1 MVYFLGRDLTV
12 AITSEHPDYGVI
24 AHTGTGTPT
33 SEVTS
38 LRTAS
43 VRDFTQTGSEAGIVD
58 LDGADAVFA
67 GARTGHVDNGLGTVF
82 GSIDQ
87 SDSAGLGFT
96 ISCEVL
102 NLTGADLSLGAMDED
117 LSFIGQR
124 ATMRVEVK
132 KENSITLTRKK
143 TNDLWDVIYND
154 ARFGL
159 IENFDTGLAAAAA
172 DLQIED
178 GLTAP
183 DFPAYGYRVYL
194 KFRAHTDATSVGLA
208 VAIPNCCITEHAITL
223 GADAT
228 TEETITLQSYMDPI
242 IVKEEGTDTMVAD
255 ATGF

>member
-12 AITSEHPDYGVI
+12 ALTTESIYAGLVSTDGI
-24 AHTGTGTPT
+24 AK
-33 SEVTS
+33 
-38 LRTAS
+38 LRDT
-43 VRDFTQTGSEAGIVD
+43 TGSANAAGITNWTGSNGT
-58 LDGADAVFA
+58 LFA
-67 GARTGHVDNGLGTVF
+67 GARVAESDSVF
-82 GSIDQ
+82 GDVAQ
-87 SDSAGLGFT
+87 GVGQDVNN
-96 ISCEVL
+96 EVV
-102 NLTGADLSLGAMDED
+102 NLTGVDLSLGAMDED
-117 LSFIGQR
+117 LSFIAQR

-159 IENFDTGLAAAAA
+159 IENFDTTLAASAA

-194 KFRAHTDATSVGLA
+194 KFRDHTDANSVGLA
-208 VAIPNCCITEHAITL
+208 MAIPNCCITEHSITL

-228 TEETITLQSYMDPI
+228 TEESITLQSYMDPI

>member
-1 MVYFLGRDLTV
+1 MAYFLGRDLTV
-12 AITSEHPDYGVI
+12 AITSEHTDYGVI
-24 AHTGTGTPT
+24 THTGTGTPT
-33 SEVTS
+33 SETLT
-38 LRTAS
+38 LRTGS
-43 VRDFTQTGSEAGIVD
+43 IRDFTNTGGEAGIVD
-58 LDGADAVFA
+58 NAEANVVFA
-67 GARTGHVDNGLGTVF
+67 GARVGAVDSTTGTVF
-82 GSIDQ
+82 GNIDQ
-87 SDSAGLGFT
+87 SASSAFGFN
-96 ISCEVL
+96 INNEVV
-102 NLTGADLSLGAMDED
+102 NLTGVDLSLGAMDED

-159 IENFDTGLAAAAA
+159 IENFDTTLAASAA

-194 KFRAHTDATSVGLA
+194 KFRAHTDANSVGLA
-208 VAIPNCCITEHAITL
+208 MAIPNCCITEHSITL

-228 TEETITLQSYMDPI
+228 TEESITLQSYMDPI

>member
-12 AITSEHPDYGVI
+12 AITTESIYAGLVSTDGI
-24 AHTGTGTPT
+24 AKLRDTT
-33 SEVTS
+33 SSANAGGITNW
-38 LRTAS
+38 
-43 VRDFTQTGSEAGIVD
+43 TGSNGT
-58 LDGADAVFA
+58 LFA
-67 GARTGHVDNGLGTVF
+67 GARVAESDSVF
-82 GSIDQ
+82 GDVAQGIGQDVNN
-87 SDSAGLGFT
+87 
-96 ISCEVL
+96 EVV
-102 NLTGADLSLGAMDED
+102 NLTGVDLSLGAMDED

-159 IENFDTGLAAAAA
+159 IENFDTGLAASVA

-194 KFRAHTDATSVGLA
+194 KFRAHTDANSVGLA
-208 VAIPNCCITEHAITL
+208 IAIPNCCITEHSITL

-228 TEETITLQSYMDPI
+228 TEESITLQSYMDPI

>member
-12 AITSEHPDYGVI
+12 AITSEHTVYGVI

-33 SEVTS
+33 SEVLT

-43 VRDFTQTGSEAGIVD
+43 VRDFTGEDEVGIIGVV
-58 LDGADAVFA
+58 DGAQTFC
-67 GARTGHVDNGLGTVF
+67 GARVGAAFSTTGTVF
-82 GSIDQ
+82 GNIDQ
-87 SDSAGLGFT
+87 SVGSAYGFN
-96 ISCEVL
+96 ISNEVL

-117 LSFIGQR
+117 ISFVGQR

-143 TNDLWDVIYND
+143 TDDTWDVVYNSG
-154 ARFGL
+154 RFGIKETPTDEDSL
-159 IENFDTGLAAAAA
+159 
-172 DLQIED
+172 ED
-178 GLTAP
+178 GLRAP
-183 DFPAYGYRVYL
+183 DFAGYGYRVYL
-194 KFRAHTDATSVGLA
+194 QFGSSNDEIL
-208 VAIPNCCITEHAITL
+208 ILPNCCITEHSMTL

-242 IVKEEGTDTMVAD
+242 IVASIADGMFAD

>member
-12 AITSEHPDYGVI
+12 AITSEHTDYGVI

-143 TNDLWDVIYND
+143 TNDTWDVIYNSG
-154 ARFGL
+154 RFGIKETPTDEDHL
-159 IENFDTGLAAAAA
+159 
-172 DLQIED
+172 ED
-178 GLTAP
+178 GLRAP
-183 DFPAYGYRVYL
+183 DFTGYGYRVYL
-194 KFRAHTDATSVGLA
+194 QFGSSSDEILI
-208 VAIPNCCITEHAITL
+208 IPNCCITEHSLTL

-242 IVKEEGTDTMVAD
+242 IVGAIADGMFAD

>member
-12 AITSEHPDYGVI
+12 AITTESIYAGLVSTDGV
-24 AHTGTGTPT
+24 AK
-33 SEVTS
+33 
-38 LRTAS
+38 LRDT
-43 VRDFTQTGSEAGIVD
+43 TGSVNAAGITNWTGSNGT
-58 LDGADAVFA
+58 LFA
-67 GARTGHVDNGLGTVF
+67 GARVAESNTVF
-82 GSIDQ
+82 GDVAQ
-87 SDSAGLGFT
+87 GVGSDVNN
-96 ISCEVL
+96 EVV
-102 NLTGADLSLGAMDED
+102 NLTGVDLSLGAMDED

-159 IENFDTGLAAAAA
+159 IENFDTTLAASAA
-172 DLQIED
+172 DVQLED

-194 KFRAHTDATSVGLA
+194 KFRAHTDANSVGLA
-208 VAIPNCCITEHAITL
+208 MAIPNCCITEHSITL

-228 TEETITLQSYMDPI
+228 TEESITLQSYMDPI
-242 IVKEEGTDTMVAD
+242 IVKEEGTDSMVAD

>member
-96 ISCEVL
+96 ISCEVV

-124 ATMRVEVK
+124 ATMRVEV
-132 KENSITLTRKK
+132 RFK
-143 TNDLWDVIYND
+143 TSQL
-154 ARFGL
+154 
-159 IENFDTGLAAAAA
+159 
-172 DLQIED
+172 
-178 GLTAP
+178 
-183 DFPAYGYRVYL
+183 
-194 KFRAHTDATSVGLA
+194 
-208 VAIPNCCITEHAITL
+208 
-223 GADAT
+223 
-228 TEETITLQSYMDPI
+228 
-242 IVKEEGTDTMVAD
+242 IVKPSPALSDWSILPNTVPNPLSTCPVRAPAKTASAPSKSTMPASLPVCVKSLTEAVLNEVTSD
-255 ATGF
+255 VGVPVPV